1 MNPDVTIEPH
11 YNTLFHFP
19 SCVQSSCNDP
29 KKLRTETLRQWWHD
43 RSWFQ
48 ATPMSDCIIDPGFK
62 PHQCLIAGTVKR
74 MAQLPCWLPRGQQ
87 VLH

>member
-1 MNPDVTIEPH
+1 MNPNVTIEPH

-48 ATPMSDCIIDPGFK
+48 ATPMSDCRYGEENGSTAMLTAK
-62 PHQCLIAGTVKR
+62 RSAGVALEFNLSK
-74 MAQLPCWLPRGQQ
+74 
-87 VLH
+87 V